1 MTVDDLDYLLCV
13 YDDMLLNMRAY
24 EIIFVVICLLL
35 QVSVPDAFVV
45 ADMSYFPDIMI
56 TTRAIADQT
65 ALAIDAL
72 RQASVPMT
80 LDSALSIGISE
91 VFAGV
96 TAGAITRRT
105 ADLLGDKKKDTFRTK
120 VSTTGAFFGARGLAR
135 GLARLAVKSVT
146 LRSFFI
152 TTHCSC

>member
-1 MTVDDLDYLLCV
+1 MLFLIFGLQISLL
-13 YDDMLLNMRAY
+13 AT
-24 EIIFVVICLLL
+24 CLLSRKANSFHL
-35 QVSVPDAFVV
+35 
-45 ADMSYFPDIMI
+45 ADTSNFPDLMFATKAI
-56 TTRAIADQT
+56 TDQT
-65 ALAIDAL
+65 VSAIDAL

-91 VFAGV
+91 VFAGA

-135 GLARLAVKSVT
+135 GLAR
-146 LRSFFI
+146 
-152 TTHCSC
+152 

>member
-1 MTVDDLDYLLCV
+1 MTLMKTPIYILTV
-13 YDDMLLNMRAY
+13 
-24 EIIFVVICLLL
+24 CLLPHL
-35 QVSVPDAFVV
+35 SETFLLAEIGVAPDAISSFN
-45 ADMSYFPDIMI
+45 FF
-56 TTRAIADQT
+56 ADQT

-80 LDSALSIGISE
+80 VNTALSIGISE
-91 VFAGV
+91 IFAGV

-135 GLARLAVKSVT
+135 GLARYSIKRYFQNS
-146 LRSFFI
+146 
-152 TTHCSC
+152 

>member
-1 MTVDDLDYLLCV
+1 MFATK
-13 YDDMLLNMRAY
+13 A
-24 EIIFVVICLLL
+24 
-35 QVSVPDAFVV
+35 
-45 ADMSYFPDIMI
+45 I
-56 TTRAIADQT
+56 TDQT
-65 ALAIDAL
+65 VSAIDAL

-91 VFAGV
+91 VFAGA

-135 GLARLAVKSVT
+135 GLAR
-146 LRSFFI
+146 
-152 TTHCSC
+152 